1 MEEQSKND
9 LAKTLH
15 LRERLTLAEAEVKH
29 LKTKLE
35 YYEKIREIEEDTKE
49 AHQRNKELFEM
60 VERMERITNAINN
73 PPKKWYQF
81 WR

>member
-1 MEEQSKND
+1 MEEKNKND
-9 LAKTLH
+9 LAQALH
-15 LRERLTLAEAEVKH
+15 LYEKLALVEAEVKH
-29 LKTKLE
+29 LKTRLE
-35 YYEKIREIEEDTKE
+35 YHEKIREIEEDTKE

>member
-9 LAKTLH
+9 SAKTMH

-49 AHQRNKELFEM
+49 AHQRNRELFEM
-60 VERMERITNAINN
+60 IERMERITHTINN
-73 PPKKWYQF
+73 PGKKWYQF

>member
-1 MEEQSKND
+1 MEEQNKND
-9 LAKTLH
+9 LAQALH
-15 LRERLTLAEAEVKH
+15 LRERLTLTEAEVKH

-60 VERMERITNAINN
+60 IERMERIAHTINS
-73 PPKKWYQF
+73 PGKKWYQF

>member
-1 MEEQSKND
+1 MEEKNKND
-9 LAKTLH
+9 LAQALH
-15 LRERLTLAEAEVKH
+15 LYEKLALVEAEVKH
-29 LKTKLE
+29 LKTRLE
-35 YYEKIREIEEDTKE
+35 YREKIREIEEDTKE

>member
-9 LAKTLH
+9 SAKTLH

-49 AHQRNKELFEM
+49 THQRNRELFEM
-60 VERMERITNAINN
+60 IERMERIAHTINS
-73 PPKKWYQF
+73 PGKKWYQF
-81 WR
+81 WK